1 MAFATHSDIAARWR
15 ALSQAE
21 QDRADVLLGDA
32 AWWLKVWFKPYGDIE
47 TLAVDDA
54 ELSEGLKILS
64 SSMVRR
70 ALAAGGGIE
79 GATQMQQSMG
89 PFNTQVAF
97 RNPDGNLF
105 VYDAERDAILLLLG
119 VNVSGAV
126 SMTGPG
132 L

>member
-1 MAFATHSDIAARWR
+1 MAFATPSDISARWR

-21 QDRADVLLGDA
+21 QDRATMLLDDA

-47 TLAVDDA
+47 ALAADDE
-54 ELSEGLKILS
+54 ELSTGLKILS
-64 SSMVRR
+64 CAMVKRV
-70 ALAAGGGIE
+70 LASGGYE
-79 GATQMQQSMG
+79 DASQVQQTMG

-97 RNPDGNLF
+97 RNPDGSLF
-105 VYDAERDAILLLLG
+105 VTNAERDAILLLLG
-119 VNVSGAV
+119 INVSGAV

>member
-1 MAFATHSDIAARWR
+1 MAFAAYADIEARWR
-15 ALSQAE
+15 TLSSTEQA
-21 QDRADVLLGDA
+21 RATVLLDDA

-47 TLAVDDA
+47 ALAADD
-54 ELSEGLKILS
+54 ELLSEGLKILS
-64 SSMVRR
+64 CNMVRR

-89 PFNTQVAF
+89 PFSSQVAF

-105 VYDAERDAILLLLG
+105 VYDTERDAILSLLG
-119 VNVSGAV
+119 ISVSGAV

>member
-1 MAFATHSDIAARWR
+1 MAFAIPDDISARWR

-21 QDRADVLLGDA
+21 RDRATVLLDDA

-47 TLAVDDA
+47 ALAADEEDLA
-54 ELSEGLKILS
+54 QGLLILS
-64 SSMVRR
+64 CNMVRR
-70 ALAAGGGIE
+70 SLAAGGGIE
-79 GATQMQQSMG
+79 GATQMQQTMG

-105 VYDAERDAILLLLG
+105 VYDAERDAILTLLG
-119 VNVSGAV
+119 VNTSGAV